1 MPGANETRITQGRL
15 APRLNCR
22 HRPPVEKR
30 VTTVQHLAKKLL
42 PEKTAAAMEA
52 ESRQWRVVC
61 ACGHDRSIWD
71 LGGIRY
77 KAAGNPRKLMKC
89 PACGKRTWH
98 RVSKPPPVK

>member
-1 MPGANETRITQGRL
+1 VSTIQRL
-15 APRLNCR
+15 AR
-22 HRPPVEKR
+22 
-30 VTTVQHLAKKLL
+30 KLL
-42 PEKTAAAMEA
+42 PKQTADAMEA
-52 ESRQWRVVC
+52 ESREWRVVC

-98 RVSKPPPVK
+98 SVFKQPAAK

>member
-1 MPGANETRITQGRL
+1 MAGNAASAVPAEWPSLTASR
-15 APRLNCR
+15 
-22 HRPPVEKR
+22 KR
-30 VTTVQHLAKKLL
+30 VTTVQRLAKKLL

-89 PACGKRTWH
+89 PACSKRTWH